1 MMKYLGILLCVCLVG
16 CISSQNRPLQLISG
30 GGPEY
35 PPQARERGLEGYVI
49 VRYDVSDSGSVR
61 NAEVVQAKPPG
72 IFDAAA
78 LQAVTSWVFKPAL
91 EDGQPQAQQG
101 RRSTVTFKLGS
112 GSEYADY

>member
-1 MMKYLGILLCVCLVG
+1 VSG
-16 CISSQNRPLQLISG
+16 SS
-30 GGPEY
+30 PEY
-35 PPQARERGLEGYVI
+35 PTQAREQGLEGYVV
-49 VRYDVSDSGSVR
+49 VRYDVGDGGRVR
-61 NAEVVQAKPPG
+61 NAQVIQADPSD

-91 EDGQPQAQQG
+91 INGVPQAQQG